1 MTQTFIIW
9 GRLPGLNEIISA
21 DRSHWSV
28 GARLKK
34 TTLEAVMWYIVAAG
48 LKRIDKPVV
57 IHYRFYEENRLRDVG
72 NILAGADKVIE
83 DALVKCGILPDDG
96 QKWVHNIVP
105 WFGVDKGNPRIE
117 IGLQEIEEEQK

>member
-9 GRLPGLNEIISA
+9 GRLPGLNEIIKA

-28 GARLKK
+28 GSRLKK
-34 TTLEAVMWYIVAAG
+34 KTLEAVMWYIVAAG

-83 DALVKCGILPDDG
+83 DALVECGILPDDG
-96 QKWVHNIVP
+96 QKWVRNIVP

-117 IGLQEIEEEQK
+117 VELKEET

>member
-1 MTQTFIIW
+1 MQTFIVW
-9 GRLPGLNEIISA
+9 GRLPGLNEIINA
-21 DRSHWSV
+21 DRAHWSV
-28 GARLKK
+28 GAKLKRES
-34 TTLEAVMWYIVAAG
+34 LEAVMWYIVAAG
-48 LKRIDKPVV
+48 LKPIDKPVV

-96 QKWVHNIVP
+96 QKWVLNIVP

-117 IGLQEIEEEQK
+117 IELKEGT

>member
-1 MTQTFIIW
+1 MTQIFIIW

-83 DALVKCGILPDDG
+83 DALVECGILPDDG
-96 QKWVHNIVP
+96 QTWVRNIVP

-117 IGLQEIEEEQK
+117 VELKEETE